1 LNEVLHASDG
11 NWIQGADAGA
21 TQKTILVVEPSAFS
35 RGMIRSGLDMA
46 GYVVLEASNLEEAI
60 RRLEQQPVDVVVAA
74 LDLRPSGSAAL
85 IAAMR
90 ARTEWAV
97 IPILALVASIDD
109 VQASAARSAG
119 FQDCQARF
127 DGVLVLESVARLA
140 SPVDPV
146 KALAEYAGKV
156 S

>member
-1 LNEVLHASDG
+1 
-11 NWIQGADAGA
+11 
-21 TQKTILVVEPSAFS
+21 
-35 RGMIRSGLDMA
+35 
-46 GYVVLEASNLEEAI
+46 
-60 RRLEQQPVDVVVAA
+60 
-74 LDLRPSGSAAL
+74 
-85 IAAMR
+85 MR